1 MKPIHAIPAALSA
14 IVLALAAGSAD
25 AQVANGNFS
34 GLAGWSTDGDAAA
47 AADGGSHL
55 VLTNAYPDSGAN
67 ADDTDGIDRNVSGNA
82 PVFTGGGAGT
92 GSLEDFLGLPADALD
107 VSPALQAFEG
117 SAAMQTFTAVGGSRL
132 SFQWNLATA
141 EAPDAAAP
149 DVAFVVIDGQLTTL
163 GNTLSATNALS
174 GGDYVAQ
181 TGWTNWST
189 TLTGSGPHT
198 IAFGVV
204 DIGSFTDSSE
214 LLVTGVSA
222 VPESSTLAMFGAGLA
237 LLAIQRR
244 RRNA

>member
-25 AQVANGNFS
+25 AQVANGNFG

-47 AADGGSHL
+47 ASNGGSHL
-55 VLTNAYPDSGAN
+55 VLTNAYPDSGVN

-92 GSLEDFLGLPADALD
+92 GSLEDFLGLPADALN
-107 VSPALQAFEG
+107 VSSSLQAFEG

-141 EAPDAAAP
+141 EAPDATAP
-149 DVAFVVIDGQLTTL
+149 DVAFVVIDGQLITL
-163 GNTLSATNALS
+163 GNTLSATQALS

-181 TGWTNWST
+181 TGWENWST

-237 LLAIQRR
+237 LLAIQHR

>member
-1 MKPIHAIPAALSA
+1 MKPIQAIPAALSA

-25 AQVANGNFS
+25 AQVANGNFN
-34 GLAGWSTDGDAAA
+34 GLTGWSTDGDAAA
-47 AADGGSHL
+47 ASNGGGHL
-55 VLTNAYPDSGAN
+55 VLTNAYPGSGIN

-92 GSLEDFLGLPADALD
+92 GSLEDFLGLPADALN
-107 VSPALQAFEG
+107 VSPTLQAFEG
-117 SAAMQTFTAVGGSRL
+117 SAAMQTFTAAAGSRL

-141 EAPDAAAP
+141 EAPDTTTP
-149 DVAFVVIDGQLTTL
+149 DVAFVVIDGQLITL
-163 GNTLSATNALS
+163 GNTLAATNALS

-181 TGWTNWST
+181 TGWANWST

-204 DIGSFTDSSE
+204 DVGSFTDSSE
-214 LLVTGVSA
+214 LLVTGVSS
-222 VPESSTLAMFGAGLA
+222 VPESSTLAMLGAGLA